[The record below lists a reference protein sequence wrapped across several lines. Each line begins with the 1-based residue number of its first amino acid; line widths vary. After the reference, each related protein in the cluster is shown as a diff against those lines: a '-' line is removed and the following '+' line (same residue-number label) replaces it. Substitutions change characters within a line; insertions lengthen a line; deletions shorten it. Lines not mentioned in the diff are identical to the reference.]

1 MDHGSEPNPDET
13 TTLMSIPRTTLPLTL
28 VLIQHLCPKSG
39 RVWVSVVLRV
49 VIRVDVRLRVRE
61 GEVRVREDEVK
72 VRIGVGG

>member
-1 MDHGSEPNPDET
+1 MDHGSEPNPDKT

-28 VLIQHLCPKSG
+28 VLTQYLCPKSG

-49 VIRVDVRLRVRE
+49 EVRLRVRE
-61 GEVRVREDEVK
+61 GEVTVREDEVK